1 MELEISAIS
10 EIVKIC
16 LIFHS
21 TKAIVGLK
29 GLISPIND
37 EIYFVLDAYSLMD
50 LPYEEMI
57 WKMVGVT

>member
-1 MELEISAIS
+1 MELEISA
-10 EIVKIC
+10 
-16 LIFHS
+16 
-21 TKAIVGLK
+21 KAIVRLK

>member
-16 LIFHS
+16 LIFYS
-21 TKAIVGLK
+21 TKAIVILK

-37 EIYFVLDAYSLMD
+37 EIYFVYDAYNIMD
-50 LPYEEMI
+50 IPYEEMI
-57 WKMVGVT
+57 WKMVGVI